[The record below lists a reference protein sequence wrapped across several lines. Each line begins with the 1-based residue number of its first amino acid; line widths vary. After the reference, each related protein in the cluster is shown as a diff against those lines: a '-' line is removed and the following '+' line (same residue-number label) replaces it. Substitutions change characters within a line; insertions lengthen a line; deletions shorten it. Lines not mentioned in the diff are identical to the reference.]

1 MSKALSPRPDSSIT
15 IGIIYALANPII
27 LTGTASTLGFRH
39 SFGKRPL
46 GERQTIADS
55 KRAFHQAFP
64 HVIAP
69 LYRRLADELLVEL
82 HLLSHQSS
90 FKTTPLFAVGLCTVF
105 DTFSAGYRPEEH
117 ITGLLD
123 ALCSSNGYD
132 ANTFRKESK
141 RCIDAAKTES
151 VDAMDSHLAGQK
163 LGEGSHY
170 SRLMAIGVLRLFEE
184 AKGDA
189 DQPDEADLRKRC
201 KELSTALNFPAER
214 VEKDLSLFASNSE
227 RMSAAIELVQE
238 TIAAERRKKER
249 RQAEQAQR
257 SES

>member
-1 MSKALSPRPDSSIT
+1 M
-15 IGIIYALANPII
+15 
-27 LTGTASTLGFRH
+27 
-39 SFGKRPL
+39 

-64 HVIAP
+64 HVISP

-90 FKTTPLFAVGLCTVF
+90 FEPTPLFAVGLCTVF
-105 DTFSAGYRPEEH
+105 DTFSQGYRPEEH
-117 ITGLLD
+117 TSGLLG

-132 ANTFRKESK
+132 ADTFRNESK
-141 RCIDAAKTES
+141 TCIEAAKSKSIDGME
-151 VDAMDSHLAGQK
+151 SHLAGHK

-170 SRLMAIGVLRLFEE
+170 SRLMPIGVLRLFEV

-189 DQPDEADLRKRC
+189 EQPDEAELRKRC
-201 KELSTALNFPAER
+201 KELATALNFPAER
-214 VEKDLSLFASNSE
+214 GEKDLSLFASNSE
-227 RMSAAIELVQE
+227 RMSMAVELVQE

-249 RQAEQAQR
+249 RQAEQAKR

>member
-15 IGIIYALANPII
+15 MGIIWPLANPII
-27 LTGTASTLGFRH
+27 LPATASTRGFRH

-151 VDAMDSHLAGQK
+151 VDAMDSHLVGQ
-163 LGEGSHY
+163 
-170 SRLMAIGVLRLFEE
+170 
-184 AKGDA
+184 
-189 DQPDEADLRKRC
+189 
-201 KELSTALNFPAER
+201 
-214 VEKDLSLFASNSE
+214 
-227 RMSAAIELVQE
+227 
-238 TIAAERRKKER
+238 
-249 RQAEQAQR
+249 
-257 SES
+257 